1 MSSQSFRR
9 CVVAAMSTLTIVVAS
24 AAAAPGDTTLT
35 GTTAEGIKVKLVVAT
50 AGNATVFRVA
60 GTEAECKEGHLQT
73 DPAIFKKFDVS
84 DPGAFTDKRKSKTK
98 DGRYL
103 LRDTFM
109 TAGQVAADGT
119 SWTGTYEKTTRVLK
133 DGRKID
139 TCVLSTTWEVS

>member
-1 MSSQSFRR
+1 MSSQSLRHG
-9 CVVAAMSTLTIVVAS
+9 VVAAMSILAIAVAS
-24 AAAAPGDTTLT
+24 ATAAQGDTAYT

-50 AGNATVFRVA
+50 AGNATVFRIA
-60 GTEAECKEGHLQT
+60 GTEAECEEGHLQT

-103 LRDTFM
+103 LRDSFM
-109 TAGQVAADGT
+109 TTGQVGADGT

-133 DGRKID
+133 DGRRID